1 MSIGVTTLLIFLMGY
16 LLGSV
21 PFGLIFARL
30 LGSVDV
36 RQVGSGNIGATNV
49 LRTGRKD
56 LAALTLFFDIGKGA
70 VAVLLARCIAH
81 YLYSHTGGIPD
92 FTAIAGGAAFI
103 GHCYPVWLKF
113 RGGKGVAT
121 MLGVAFATWWISGV
135 VFAVAWLLS
144 AKISRYS
151 SVGGMAG
158 AIAATISIYFIS
170 ALPDIRQSYLSLFGC
185 MTVLLLWRHRD
196 NIKRLLSGQESRIG
210 EKK

>member
-1 MSIGVTTLLIFLMGY
+1 MSLEMIALLTFTISY

-21 PFGLIFARL
+21 PFGLILARL
-30 LGSVDV
+30 FGSVDV

-70 VAVLLARCIAH
+70 FAVFLAH
-81 YLYSHTGGIPD
+81 GFSYHLYRVTGCAPD
-92 FTAIAGGAAFI
+92 LTLIAGAAAFL
-103 GHCYPVWLKF
+103 GHCYPIWLGF

-121 MLGVAFATWWISGV
+121 MLGVSLAAWWVAGI
-135 VFAVAWLLS
+135 VFAIAWLIS

-151 SVGGMAG
+151 SVGGMVG
-158 AIAATISIYFIS
+158 AIAATVSVIFLPAPPEIYWVYM
-170 ALPDIRQSYLSLFGC
+170 ALFSG
-185 MTVLLLWRHRD
+185 MTILLLWRHRD

-210 EKK
+210 ETK

>member
-1 MSIGVTTLLIFLMGY
+1 MSLEMIAVLIFTMGY

-21 PFGLIFARL
+21 PFGLILARL
-30 LGSVDV
+30 FGSVDV

-70 VAVLLARCIAH
+70 LAVLLAH
-81 YLYSHTGGIPD
+81 GFSYHLYQKTGCAPD
-92 FTAIAGGAAFI
+92 LTLIAGAAAFI
-103 GHCYPVWLKF
+103 GHCYPVWLGF

-121 MLGVAFATWWISGV
+121 MLGVSFAAWWVAGV

-151 SVGGMAG
+151 SVGGMVG
-158 AIAATISIYFIS
+158 AIAATISVMFMPASHEIHQVYM
-170 ALPDIRQSYLSLFGC
+170 ALFSG
-185 MTVLLLWRHRD
+185 MTILLLWRHRG

-210 EKK
+210 DPQ